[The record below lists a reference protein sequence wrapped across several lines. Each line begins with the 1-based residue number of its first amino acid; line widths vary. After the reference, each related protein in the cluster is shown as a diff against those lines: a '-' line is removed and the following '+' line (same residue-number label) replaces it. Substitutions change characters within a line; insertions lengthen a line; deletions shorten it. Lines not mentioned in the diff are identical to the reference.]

1 MAHKFSHKKMEL
13 LESEERRRWQNPP
26 SILQELGLKRDDVVV
41 DLGCGTG
48 FFARPASMQVGDS
61 GKVYAVDISPQ
72 MLAECRRLADAEGL
86 SNLTTVLSEETNVPL
101 PDGLADWVLIINV
114 LHEAED
120 RVAFLKEA
128 SRLLKGT
135 GNLAIID
142 WRKQR
147 TATIGPPV
155 AERLDMQDVLTLVS
169 QVDLKATSSPN
180 FGMYHYSVI
189 AQR

>member
-1 MAHKFSHKKMEL
+1 MAHKFSHKKREL